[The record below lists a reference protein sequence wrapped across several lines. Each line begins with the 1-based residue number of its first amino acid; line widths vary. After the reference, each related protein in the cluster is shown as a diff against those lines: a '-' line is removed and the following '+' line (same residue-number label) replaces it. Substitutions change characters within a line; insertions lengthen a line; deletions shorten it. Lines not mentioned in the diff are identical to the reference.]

1 MTASTTA
8 VDRRRLTVLRAA
20 RLFDG
25 ISSTLIDNPVVVFDG
40 PQIVSVDVGD
50 RYPAGEPSD
59 VIELGESTLLPG
71 LIDTHVHLCFDAGPD
86 VVTALAGRDD
96 AAALAAMADA
106 ARSALAG
113 GVTTVRDLG
122 DRNYLALHL
131 RERGDLG
138 PLPTIV
144 AAGPPITSPQGHCH
158 YLGGEALGVSGVRD
172 AVRQHAE
179 RGVDVVKIMASGG
192 HLTPGTHA
200 DQPQFS
206 PAELRAAVDEA
217 NRFSLPVTAHA
228 HATTAIAQALDAGV
242 DGLEHVTFQSGGAIT
257 PAPEDLVRAITD
269 RHVVVGA
276 TLGWTPVSG
285 VPMPPQLA
293 AGMPTLMA
301 NLRALVDAGAS
312 IVLGTDGGIA
322 PPKPHDVLRY
332 AVGQFAALGPGPV
345 EALRTATSRA
355 AQVVGL
361 AHRKGR
367 LAPGYDADVL
377 AVDGDPTTDPAA
389 LHRIRAVYFRGTPV
403 HPLTVE
409 QKRDAA
415 TFTQP

>member
-1 MTASTTA
+1 MTATTTA

-25 ISSTLIDNPVVVFDG
+25 TSSTLIDNPVVVIDG
-40 PQIVSVDVGD
+40 SQIISVDVGD
-50 RYPAGEPSD
+50 RYPTGEPAD
-59 VIELGESTLLPG
+59 VIELGESMLLPG

-96 AAALAAMADA
+96 AAALAAMAEA

-122 DRNYLALHL
+122 DRNYLAVQL
-131 RERGDLG
+131 RGRGDLG

-144 AAGPPITSPQGHCH
+144 AAGPPITTPHGHCH
-158 YLGGEALGVSGVRD
+158 YLGGEAHGVSGVRD

-179 RGVDVVKIMASGG
+179 RGVDVIKVMASGG

-206 PAELRAAVDEA
+206 PAELRAAVEEA

-228 HATTAIAQALDAGV
+228 HGCTAIARALDAGV
-242 DGLEHVTFQSGGAIT
+242 DGLEHVTFQADGAII
-257 PAPEDLVRAITD
+257 PAPDDLVRAIVD

-285 VPMPPQLA
+285 VAMPPQLA
-293 AGMPTLMA
+293 AGLPTLMA
-301 NLRALVDAGAS
+301 NLRTLIDAGAS
-312 IVLGTDGGIA
+312 MVLGSDAGIA

-332 AVGQFAALGPGPV
+332 AVGQFADLGPGAID
-345 EALRTATSRA
+345 ALRTATSRA

-367 LAPGYDADVL
+367 LAPGYDADIL
-377 AVDGDPTTDPAA
+377 AVDGDPTIDPAA
-389 LHRIRAVYFRGTPV
+389 LHRIRAVYAGGI
-403 HPLTVE
+403 TV
-409 QKRDAA
+409 RLPDA
-415 TFTQP
+415 P